1 MILFDRKDQERIVPV
16 REATLRSQP
25 TGAALP
31 PLPVVDSSC
40 PVSAGE
46 TIPEL
51 SLLGGPLHRLG
62 CRLGLVRRGTSTLGL
77 GIAFGILGWGVLISL
92 RLLEGHGSSKLFS
105 LAEVGSHVRLL
116 LAIPLLF
123 LCETWVFPEM
133 AEFVR
138 YILRSDMVPEA
149 SLPDLASAIRLVGR
163 LKDSWLAEGF
173 FLIAALVLPVT
184 VTTAILPGKTTGW
197 SWVLHSS
204 GARLNWADGWYF
216 GLCLPLFRFLLFRW
230 LWRLGLWGYF
240 LWRVEKLPLRLVATH
255 SDGAAGLGY
264 LEFVQGL
271 FAPFVIAISAVYSAG
286 FAEDISS
293 GVMPF
298 EGLYRL
304 VPMVLLLIAVLFISP
319 LLIFSRKLAICHLTG
334 MRQYMGMASQYVIA
348 FDRKWI
354 RNEKASGESQLGSP
368 DLQTL
373 ADLTSSVDVVR
384 NMRWIPAGRRLLMGL
399 GASVLLPLLP
409 LLLLKFPVEQLVARL
424 LRLLTGF

>member
-1 MILFDRKDQERIVPV
+1 
-16 REATLRSQP
+16 
-25 TGAALP
+25 
-31 PLPVVDSSC
+31 
-40 PVSAGE
+40 
-46 TIPEL
+46 
-51 SLLGGPLHRLG
+51 LHRLG
-62 CRLGLVRRGTSTLGL
+62 CRLGLVRRGTSTLAL

-92 RLLEGHGSSKLFS
+92 RILEGHGSSELFS

-116 LAIPLLF
+116 VAIPLLF

-138 YILRSDMVPEA
+138 YILRSDMVPDA
-149 SLPDLASAIRLVGR
+149 SLPDLASVIRLVGR

-197 SWVLHSS
+197 AWVLHSS
-204 GARLNWADGWYF
+204 GAGLSWADGWYL

-230 LWRLGLWGYF
+230 LWRLGLWAYF
-240 LWRVEKLPLRLVATH
+240 LWRVEKLPLSLVPTH
-255 SDGAAGLGY
+255 SDGVAGLGY
-264 LEFVQGL
+264 LEFVHGL

-293 GVMPF
+293 GTMPF
-298 EGLYRL
+298 ETLYRL

-334 MRQYMGMASQYVIA
+334 MRQYMGMASRYVIA

-354 RNEKASGESQLGSP
+354 RNEKVSGESQLGSP